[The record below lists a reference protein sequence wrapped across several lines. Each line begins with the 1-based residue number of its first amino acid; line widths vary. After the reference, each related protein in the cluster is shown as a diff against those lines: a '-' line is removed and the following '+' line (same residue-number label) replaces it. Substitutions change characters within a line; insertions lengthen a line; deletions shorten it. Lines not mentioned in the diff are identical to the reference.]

1 MFKVGGRQF
10 ARLSIL
16 CLLLTVSHTIFA
28 QDKEWREITPAE
40 LAMKTPKVEAD
51 ADAEAIFWE
60 VRVDDKK
67 IGKLSYNHYVRV
79 KIFTERGREKFSK
92 FDIPF
97 FKGKKVEDVSARVI
111 KSDGSIVNLQPSD
124 IYEREI
130 IKANKIK
137 VKAKSFAVPGIEPGV
152 IVEYKY
158 SESFKNDS
166 AAGERL
172 LFQRDIPMQQVT
184 YYVRPYKGMKL
195 NFVPFNMSDVSFRES
210 EDRFYVGTMNNVPA
224 LKEEPYMPPDEQ
236 VRRWTYL
243 SYAPLNIE
251 NQAIG
256 SLLGWSFFAG
266 RYVGL
271 QRLMT
276 KSNKNIKK
284 LADEITAGA
293 ATDEEKL
300 KKIYNFAQTQ
310 IKNLTYDNSLT
321 EEQREKIDIEK
332 VEDIA
337 KERAGSAFHVN
348 LLTGALASAAGLE
361 TRLFYSSN
369 RSEMFFDPNKVAN
382 GSFLHNAGIAVRVN
396 NNWMYLDPGT
406 PYLGFGDMF
415 WHDQSVV
422 GMMISETNHSWV
434 QTPLT
439 EYGKSSSRR
448 TAKLKLLEDG
458 TLEGRG
464 RIEYTGHQAISRRE
478 NGFRDTPAKRE
489 KEFEAEIKQ
498 RISTAEVSELS
509 VENFGDASKPL
520 TYNFKVRIPGYAQKT
535 GKRIFFQPGFFEYG
549 SAAVFSS
556 ATRTN
561 SIHFPYP
568 WSEEDGVEIEMPKG
582 FALDNADTPDTIAD
596 PKKIASLNISIGV
609 DKANNLLIYKR
620 QFHFGGGGNILFP
633 VTAYQ
638 PLKNLFDAF
647 NKADTHTITL
657 KQS

>member
-10 ARLSIL
+10 AQLSIL
-16 CLLLTVSHTIFA
+16 CLLLTLSQTIFA
-28 QDKEWREITPAE
+28 QDKLWREVTPAE
-40 LAMKTPKVEAD
+40 LAMNTPKVEAD

-67 IGKLSYNHYVRV
+67 IGRLSYNHYVRV

-111 KSDGSIVNLQPSD
+111 KPDGSIVNLQPSD

-158 SESFKNDS
+158 SESFRNDS

-184 YYVRPYKGMKL
+184 YYVRPYKGMTL
-195 NFVPFNMSDVSFRES
+195 NFVPFNMSDVSFREG

-224 LKEEPYMPPDEQ
+224 LKEEPFMPPDEQ

-256 SLLGWSFFAG
+256 SMIGWSFFAG
-266 RYVGL
+266 QYTGL

-284 LADEITAGA
+284 LAEEVTAGA

-300 KKIYNFAQTQ
+300 KKIYNYVQTQ
-310 IKNLTYDNSLT
+310 IKNITYDNSLT
-321 EEQREKIDIEK
+321 EEQREKIDIDK

-348 LLTGALASAAGLE
+348 LLCGALASAAGME

-406 PYLGFGDMF
+406 PYLGFNDMF
-415 WHDQSVV
+415 WHDQSAV
-422 GMMISETNHSWV
+422 GMLISETNHSWI

-439 EYGKSSSRR
+439 EYDKSLSRR
-448 TAKLKLLEDG
+448 SGKFKLHEDG

-478 NGFRDTPAKRE
+478 NGFRDTAAQRE

-498 RISTAEVSELS
+498 RISTAEISELT
-509 VENFGDASKPL
+509 VENFGDSSKPL

-549 SAAVFSS
+549 SDAVFSS

-568 WSEEDGVEIEMPKG
+568 WSEDDGVEIELPKG
-582 FALDNADTPDTIAD
+582 FALDSADTPGALAD

-609 DKANNLLIYKR
+609 DKANNLLVYKR
-620 QFHFGGGGNILFP
+620 KFHFGGGGNILFP

-647 NKADTHTITL
+647 NKADTHTISL
-657 KQS
+657 KQN